1 MIGFCDGLVAESS
14 HTCGRCCTC
23 GGSVVCVSADH
34 VENPL
39 HGVDWPKEHRRTLG
53 RIGEEIAVAHLEARG
68 FSLLTRNYR
77 TRRGEI
83 DLIAFDGCTL
93 IFVEV
98 KTQQMESAQAQVR
111 PNPLEWL
118 STRQQKRRR
127 PLAMAWLYDRTH
139 PRPVARNIRFD
150 AIGVVLD
157 EQGAKVDLEHLE
169 GVE

>member
-1 MIGFCDGLVAESS
+1 M
-14 HTCGRCCTC
+14 
-23 GGSVVCVSADH
+23 CVSAEH

-39 HGVDWPKEHRRTLG
+39 HGAENHLHGAEAGWPKERRRTLG

>member
-1 MIGFCDGLVAESS
+1 VPVE
-14 HTCGRCCTC
+14 
-23 GGSVVCVSADH
+23 H
-34 VENPL
+34 VENLPHRAEHPL
-39 HGVDWPKEHRRTLG
+39 QGPPELLASVRGTPDESDPPGGRRRTLG
-53 RIGEEIAVAHLEARG
+53 RVGEAIAVAHLEARG
-68 FSLLTRNYR
+68 FALLARNYR

-98 KTQQMESAQAQVR
+98 KTRQMEPSEAQAR

-139 PRPVARNIRFD
+139 PRPAARHIRFD

-157 EQGAKVDLEHLE
+157 EQGAKVALEHLE
-169 GVE
+169 AIE

>member
-1 MIGFCDGLVAESS
+1 M
-14 HTCGRCCTC
+14 
-23 GGSVVCVSADH
+23 CVSAEH

-53 RIGEEIAVAHLEARG
+53 RIGEEIAVTHLEARG

-111 PNPLEWL
+111 PSPLEWL

-127 PLAMAWLYDRTH
+127 TLAMAWLYDRTH

-157 EQGAKVDLEHLE
+157 DQGAKVDLEHLE